1 MNHINEAELNE
12 TERLGLAWCRLNN
25 RIWDPLLGEEPIGFN
40 ENPEAYTFPA
50 LKAIEAII
58 GEASCNWFWWRFF
71 LGKSRAEW
79 LSWWLTKDF
88 PKMLLEPEPKSISVR
103 IDANILHNAIH
114 RELGSSEKGV
124 KHEHR

>member
-25 RIWDPLLGEEPIGFN
+25 RVWDPLLGEQPKDFN
-40 ENPEAYTFPA
+40 KKPEAYTFSA

-58 GEASCNWFWWRFF
+58 GEASCSWFWWRFF

-88 PKMLLEPEPKSISVR
+88 PKTTGKENAAHPTRVPKKMLRRLWR
-103 IDANILHNAIH
+103 
-114 RELGSSEKGV
+114 R
-124 KHEHR
+124 